1 MAGFGYLALLFPFGG
16 ALTGHTAFGVVAN
29 AATLADKLEL
39 SALGLLVLILLALL
53 ARRRPL
59 SAVRP

>member
-1 MAGFGYLALLFPFGG
+1 M
-16 ALTGHTAFGVVAN
+16 TGHTAFGVVAN

-59 SAVRP
+59 SAARP